1 MALAYIV
8 GDICGDDVKKG
19 FIKMAKKRIAL
30 ELGMGSSLRRADYT
44 SAAKRAVENALWR
57 NSLTVAD
64 AFDLPRDAMIV
75 DVEVAVQKP
84 DSVDVDAV
92 ARVFPYGDVSVKAVK
107 GGLDIPKP
115 QAKNSEAEPQ
125 FTVMAQAAIIVSF
138 DLGNEG
144 AAS

>member
-1 MALAYIV
+1 
-8 GDICGDDVKKG
+8 
-19 FIKMAKKRIAL
+19 MAKKRIAL
-30 ELGMGSSLRRADYT
+30 ELGMGSSLRRGDYT

-57 NSLTVAD
+57 NSLTIAD
-64 AFDLPRDAMIV
+64 AFDLPREAMIV

-84 DSVDVDAV
+84 EAVDTAV
-92 ARVFPYGDVSVKAVK
+92 VKTVFPYGSVTVKAVK

-138 DLGNEG
+138 DLGHEG
-144 AAS
+144 GAS

>member
-1 MALAYIV
+1 
-8 GDICGDDVKKG
+8 
-19 FIKMAKKRIAL
+19 MAKKRIAL
-30 ELGMGSSLRRADYT
+30 ELGMGSSLRRGDYT

-57 NSLTVAD
+57 NSLTIAD
-64 AFDLPRDAMIV
+64 AFELPREAMIV

-84 DSVDVDAV
+84 EAVDTAV
-92 ARVFPYGDVSVKAVK
+92 VKTVFPYGSVTVKAVK

-138 DLGNEG
+138 DLAHQGG
-144 AAS
+144 AS